1 MSSLTK
7 KSSLQ
12 NLFNYF
18 LLFVISLIL
27 ISPLLLIVLTSLK
40 TQEQIYNSSSSILP
54 SPLNFQNYIVAFRE
68 INFLQAF
75 TNTIYIAVFNIVG
88 VVIASS
94 LAAYSF
100 AVLRWKRRDF
110 FFTLTLATMMLPEM
124 SVLVPQFLLYK
135 FLGIYSGFLPLI
147 VPYFFGLP
155 YYIFLFRQFFLSIP
169 SALAD
174 SARIDGASELEIW
187 WKIYMPV
194 SKPIIMVA
202 ALFQFLISWND
213 LLKPSIFLIDE
224 SKFTLSL
231 SLQQY
236 LSRLGGAD
244 WGTLMAAAVIMLAP
258 ILLIF
263 FFTQKTLIRGITVT
277 GMKD

>member
-1 MSSLTK
+1 
-7 KSSLQ
+7 
-12 NLFNYF
+12 
-18 LLFVISLIL
+18 
-27 ISPLLLIVLTSLK
+27 
-40 TQEQIYNSSSSILP
+40 
-54 SPLNFQNYIVAFRE
+54 
-68 INFLQAF
+68 
-75 TNTIYIAVFNIVG
+75 
-88 VVIASS
+88 
-94 LAAYSF
+94 
-100 AVLRWKRRDF
+100 
-110 FFTLTLATMMLPEM
+110 
-124 SVLVPQFLLYK
+124 
-135 FLGIYSGFLPLI
+135 
-147 VPYFFGLP
+147 
-155 YYIFLFRQFFLSIP
+155 
-169 SALAD
+169 
-174 SARIDGASELEIW
+174 
-187 WKIYMPV
+187 MPV